1 MTVISDKDGGNTV
14 VMIETPPDLSVWAGK
29 KIGSSDWFTVE
40 QHHIDQFAALT
51 GDDHWIHIDVER
63 ARREMPDGKTI
74 AHGFFILSLIPL
86 LVRSVYQIKKRG
98 RGLNYGANK
107 LRFTNPVQVG
117 ARVRLNQTI
126 LGTETVGEGANA
138 ATRIRSECSFEIE
151 GKERPALVAEFIVQ
165 VYHA

>member
-1 MTVISDKDGGNTV
+1 MIT
-14 VMIETPPDLSVWAGK
+14 IETPPDVSAHIGK
-29 KIGSSDWFTVE
+29 KIGTSDWFTVE

-86 LVRSVYQIKKRG
+86 LVRSIYQIKKRG
-98 RGLNYGANK
+98 RGLNYGTNR
-107 LRFTNPVQVG
+107 LRFTAPVQVG
-117 ARVRLNQTI
+117 SRVRLNQTI
-126 LGTETVGEGANA
+126 LAADTEGD